1 MDIANVIEKMVMLF
15 FIMLAGFVGNKLGV
29 LDAEGNKKFSA
40 LVVNITAPA
49 LILASSAD
57 ENLTGEKSTAVF
69 VLVVSFGIYLFLGL
83 FSYIIGY
90 FYRKEPGGKGFYRFM
105 TIFGNNAFMGIPV
118 VEAVFGT
125 VFYAALFNL
134 PNNLL
139 IYSFGTHLLSQK
151 SGKKSRFQLK
161 RVLNPGTISAFVA
174 LVMFLVD
181 LRFPQPVLNTL
192 KTVGNVTTPLSMLVI
207 GSTLA
212 GASLKSTFCN
222 WKIYVLGVIKL
233 LLVPCCILGVG
244 MLFIKDTLI
253 LGVLT
258 VVTAM
263 PCAAVSTMLCQ
274 ECGQDSEMAAKYVL
288 VTTLMSVITIPAV
301 AFFISKIL

>member
-1 MDIANVIEKMVMLF
+1 
-15 FIMLAGFVGNKLGV
+15 MLAGFVGNRLGV
-29 LDAEGNKKFSA
+29 LDSEGNRKFSA

-49 LILASSAD
+49 LILASSSD
-57 ENLTGEKSTAVF
+57 ENLTGAKGTAIF
-69 VLVVSFGIYLFLGL
+69 VLVVSFGIYLFLAI
-83 FSYIIGY
+83 FSWVTGY
-90 FYRKEPGGKGFYRFM
+90 LYRKEPEGTGFYRFM

-139 IYSFGTHLLSQK
+139 VYSYGTHLLAQD
-151 SGKKSRFQLK
+151 GEEKKAFSLK
-161 RVLNPGTISAFVA
+161 RVLNPGTVSAFLA
-174 LVMFLVD
+174 LVMFLLD
-181 LRFPQPVLNTL
+181 FHFPAPVLNTL

-212 GASLKSTFCN
+212 GSSLKSTFGN
-222 WKIYVLGVIKL
+222 WKIYLFGLIKL
-233 LLVPCCILGVG
+233 LAVPACVLGIG
-244 MLFIKDTLI
+244 SLFIKDRLI

-258 VVTAM
+258 IVTAM

-274 ECGQDSEMAAKYVL
+274 ECGRDGETAASYVL
-288 VTTLMSVITIPAV
+288 VTTLMSVITIPV
-301 AFFISKIL
+301 TAFFLSVVC